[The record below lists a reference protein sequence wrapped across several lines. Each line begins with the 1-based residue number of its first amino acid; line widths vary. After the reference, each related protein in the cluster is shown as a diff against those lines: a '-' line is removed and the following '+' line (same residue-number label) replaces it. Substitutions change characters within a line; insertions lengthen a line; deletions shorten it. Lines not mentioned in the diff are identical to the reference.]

1 MSAIYQD
8 QEFVITEQDLAQVEQ
23 ELNPA
28 DDFQSLIIAPLEARE
43 DDLYS
48 ELEVYL
54 LTLESRWEEAAT
66 TKFPDELFTRKEFT
80 EEQMEAMW
88 DESYRYGSETEE
100 TQNEYL

>member
-48 ELEVYL
+48 ELEDYL
-54 LTLESRWEEAAT
+54 LNLEKRWEEPANS
-66 TKFPDELFTRKEFT
+66 FTS
-80 EEQMEAMW
+80 EQEDMLWE
-88 DESYRYGSETEE
+88 ESYRMESDIEEQSEN
-100 TQNEYL
+100 QYL

>member
-43 DDLYS
+43 DDFYS
-48 ELEVYL
+48 ELEDYL
-54 LTLESRWEEAAT
+54 LTLESRWEE
-66 TKFPDELFTRKEFT
+66 PVNSFTS
-80 EEQMEAMW
+80 EQEDMLWE
-88 DESYRYGSETEE
+88 ESYRLESDIEE
-100 TQNEYL
+100 QNENQYL

>member
-43 DDLYS
+43 DDFYN
-48 ELEVYL
+48 ELEDYL
-54 LTLESRWEEAAT
+54 LNLEKRWEE
-66 TKFPDELFTRKEFT
+66 PLNGFTP
-80 EEQMEAMW
+80 EQEDLLW
-88 DESYRYGSETEE
+88 EESYRLESDIEE
-100 TQNEYL
+100 QNENQYL

>member
-43 DDLYS
+43 DDLDS
-48 ELEVYL
+48 ELEDYL
-54 LTLESRWEEAAT
+54 LNLEKRWEEPAT

-88 DESYRYGSETEE
+88 EESYRYDSDIER
-100 TQNEYL
+100 N

>member
-28 DDFQSLIIAPLEARE
+28 DDFQSLIIAPLEAHE

-48 ELEVYL
+48 ELEDYL
-54 LTLESRWEEAAT
+54 LNLEKRWEE
-66 TKFPDELFTRKEFT
+66 PVNELTP
-80 EEQMEAMW
+80 EQEDILW
-88 DESYRYGSETEE
+88 EESYRLESAIEE
-100 TQNEYL
+100 TQNEW

>member
-48 ELEVYL
+48 ELEDYL
-54 LTLESRWEEAAT
+54 LNLEKRWEE
-66 TKFPDELFTRKEFT
+66 PVNELTP
-80 EEQMEAMW
+80 EQEDILW
-88 DESYRYGSETEE
+88 EESYRLESAIEE
-100 TQNEYL
+100 TQNEW